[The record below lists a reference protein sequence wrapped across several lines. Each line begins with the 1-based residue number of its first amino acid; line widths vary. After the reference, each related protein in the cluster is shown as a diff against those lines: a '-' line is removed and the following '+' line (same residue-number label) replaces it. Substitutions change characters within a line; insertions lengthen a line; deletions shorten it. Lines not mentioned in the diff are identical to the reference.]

1 MGSWSKQ
8 ARIALSNRDYVQ
20 AGDFYKL
27 DGSYKAAVK
36 AYLKGKAFGQAA
48 KMYEDMGQIPKAQT
62 LLEKNGSP
70 QELADFHRRHH
81 NTDAA
86 IATYEANQMYF
97 EAAELNEQVGNLLR
111 AAQLYEKQNFL
122 EKAGVLYGKTKNF
135 DEAIRTFERLIAS
148 MSSEDTPAIR
158 GRIHKYRDWI
168 ANLHVGAKRFSKAG
182 DLFKELNQFDKAAK
196 AYLKAGNHI
205 AAAEIFYQDNR
216 LEDAKRAL
224 KGVESLDSR
233 RMLGKIAMDLGNL
246 QEAATL
252 LKGTEE
258 HELLA
263 QINEQIGRFSVAGM
277 HREKLGDLRSA
288 AQLYGRGGDFKRAA
302 LILEQEGQYQ
312 EAAEFFEKLK
322 KFGYAAKLYHMAR
335 NRLKAG
341 ECLYQI
347 KRSEDAL
354 KQLQLIDDAAQEYP
368 EAQRL
373 MSRIFFDQGNIAPAR
388 DLLEQIVTKATL
400 DDQNILYFYMLA
412 RCYEEEGNLPSA
424 KKYYERIVTRRVDYN
439 DANFRLKRLTSQMGS
454 QPVDQSSTHHTAT
467 STLLKRGRNAE
478 FTSGDLI
485 ANRFRVIETI
495 GKGGMGYIYK
505 VRDLSLDRDIALKM
519 LLHDRGNFEELKT
532 ELITARDLT
541 HPFIIKVFDIGEWM
555 NVGYFTMENVDG
567 KPLKKWIVDE
577 IGMPVDEKVKLVIQI
592 CQGLKHAHDQGV
604 VHRDIKP
611 QNIIITLSGQPKILD
626 FGIARRV
633 NQKKDKS
640 ISGSPKYMA
649 PEQIHNTGIDKRT
662 DIYAMGIIMFY
673 MFTGK
678 EPFVAR
684 TAHEIMMMQLEKQ
697 LPDPHE
703 LNATLP
709 NWLVEIIKRCCHK
722 NQEMRYGSMEELI
735 EELELNLLDI
745 L

>member
-8 ARIALSNRDYVQ
+8 ARMAMSQRDYTQ

-27 DGSYKAAVK
+27 DGNYKAAVK
-36 AYLKGKAFGQAA
+36 AYLKAKAFGQAA
-48 KMYEDMGQIPKAQT
+48 KMYEDMGQISKAQK
-62 LLEKNGSP
+62 LLEKDGSAK
-70 QELADFHRRHH
+70 ELADFHRRHQ

-86 IATYEANQMYF
+86 IATYEANNMYF
-97 EAAELNEQVGNLLR
+97 EAAELNEQVGNLAR

-135 DEAIRTFERLIAS
+135 DLAIKTFERLIAS
-148 MSSEDTPAIR
+148 MSGEDTPAIR
-158 GRIHKYRDWI
+158 GRITRYRDWI
-168 ANLHVGAKRFSKAG
+168 ANLHVGAKRFNKAG
-182 DLFKELNQFDKAAK
+182 EIFKELNQYEKAAK
-196 AYLKAGNHI
+196 AFLKAGNPI
-205 AAAEIFYQDNR
+205 GAAQIYYEDNR
-216 LEDAKRAL
+216 LEEAKRVLVGVQSLESRTLLGRIAL
-224 KGVESLDSR
+224 
-233 RMLGKIAMDLGNL
+233 DLGNL

-258 HELLA
+258 HDILA
-263 QINEQIGRFSVAGM
+263 RVNEQLGKFREAGM
-277 HREKLGDLRSA
+277 HREKLGDLRAA
-288 AQLYGRGGDFKRAA
+288 AQLYGRGGDFQRAA

-312 EAAEFFEKLK
+312 EAAEYFERLK
-322 KFGYAAKLYHMAR
+322 KFGYAAKLYYMAR

-341 ECLYQI
+341 ECLYLI
-347 KRSEDAL
+347 KRNEDAL
-354 KQLQLIDDAAQEYP
+354 KQLQLIDDAAPEYP
-368 EAQRL
+368 EAQRV
-373 MSRIFFDQGNIAPAR
+373 MARIFFDQGDVAPAR

-400 DDQNILYFYMLA
+400 DDHNIIFFYMLA
-412 RCYEEEGNLPSA
+412 RCYEEEHNFAAA

-439 DANFRLKRLTSQMGS
+439 DANSRLKRLTAQLGS
-454 QPVDQSSTHHTAT
+454 QPVDHTTTQHTAT
-467 STLLKRGRNAE
+467 SSLLKRNTE
-478 FTSGDLI
+478 FMQGDII
-485 ANRFRVIETI
+485 ANRFRIIQTI

-541 HPFIIKVFDIGEWM
+541 HHYIIKVFDIGEWM
-555 NVGYFTMENVDG
+555 NVGYFTMENVEG
-567 KPLKKWIVDE
+567 SPLKKWVIE
-577 IGMPVDEKVKLVIQI
+577 NLSMPVEEKVRLVIQI

-611 QNIIITLSGQPKILD
+611 QNIIITLAGQPKILD

-697 LPDPHE
+697 LPNPHE
-703 LNATLP
+703 IDPTLP

-722 NQEMRYGSMEELI
+722 NKDMRFGSMEELI
-735 EELELNLLDI
+735 EELELNLLDV